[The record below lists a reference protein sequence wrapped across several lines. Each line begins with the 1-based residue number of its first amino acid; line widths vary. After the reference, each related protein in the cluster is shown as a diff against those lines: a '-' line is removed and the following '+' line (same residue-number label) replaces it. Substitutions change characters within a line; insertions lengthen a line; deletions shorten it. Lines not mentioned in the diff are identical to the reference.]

1 MATARPAPRRIARRD
16 GKNRPGLTLIE
27 LVVVLTILTA
37 LGGLLVPVIGNMIAR
52 THFAKCA
59 VSIPDITRQ
68 ISRSFASDLT
78 YPDRWDSLI
87 SADDGTSLYPDMPG
101 GPDVSGEL
109 TTITLTAAQAEGLN
123 ALGITQVVDLEP
135 TIISGGTAG
144 NATWDSAPL
153 GAAPVRALADGAT
166 VAVLNK
172 AGASVDSLNFK
183 RHFGPDGIEG
193 TSDDDA
199 SVEYIVFGIGN
210 NSSAVGPSG
219 LFVESPTHFGGEDA
233 MNPIDVYQRYCV
245 VFSVDGDGTVQFEA
259 ACSVHPDGFDG
270 AEAHV
275 IGYYEET
282 KG

>member
-1 MATARPAPRRIARRD
+1 MAPVRPAPRRLARRD
-16 GKNRPGLTLIE
+16 GQNRPGLTLIE

-37 LGGLLVPVIGNMIAR
+37 LGGILVPVIGNMIAR
-52 THFAKCA
+52 THFAKCS
-59 VSIPDITRQ
+59 VTIPDITRN

-87 SADDGTSLYPDMPG
+87 SAADGTSLYPNNPG

-109 TTITLTAAQAEGLN
+109 TTVTLTADQADGM
-123 ALGITQVVDLEP
+123 AAVGITSVVDLEP
-135 TIISGGTAG
+135 LVISGGTAE

-153 GAAPVRALADGAT
+153 GTAPVRTLTDGQT
-166 VAVLNK
+166 VAALNK
-172 AGASVDSLNFK
+172 AGNSVVSLNLK

-193 TSDDDA
+193 TADDDA

-210 NSSAVGPSG
+210 NSTAVGPSG

-245 VFSVDGDGTVQFEA
+245 IFSVDGDGAVQFEA

-275 IGYYEET
+275 QGYYEET